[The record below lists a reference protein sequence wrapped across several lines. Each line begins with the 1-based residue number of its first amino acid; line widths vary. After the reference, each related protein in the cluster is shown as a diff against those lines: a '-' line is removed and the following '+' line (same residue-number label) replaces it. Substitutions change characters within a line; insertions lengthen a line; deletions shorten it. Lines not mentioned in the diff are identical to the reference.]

1 MNNIYL
7 TRHGSTLWNLEK
19 RLQGSN
25 DSELTDEGIFQAKL
39 LAKRIKDL
47 NISKIYTSPIKRAY
61 RTAEIIKGDMDIDVI
76 CKDGF
81 KEISFGEYE
90 GSIESELLNEN
101 RGYEIGEI
109 FKGNLDVKAPGGESL
124 RELYDRVSSTLDVIF
139 DNIEGDILIVTHA
152 TTLKAILCY
161 FEGKLEFR
169 DLIMG
174 QATLTKVVKNDNK
187 FIIEYMNDDSHLEK
201 NNKKI
206 GW

>member
-81 KEISFGEYE
+81 KEISFGE
-90 GSIESELLNEN
+90 
-101 RGYEIGEI
+101 
-109 FKGNLDVKAPGGESL
+109 
-124 RELYDRVSSTLDVIF
+124 
-139 DNIEGDILIVTHA
+139 
-152 TTLKAILCY
+152 
-161 FEGKLEFR
+161 
-169 DLIMG
+169 
-174 QATLTKVVKNDNK
+174 
-187 FIIEYMNDDSHLEK
+187 
-201 NNKKI
+201 
-206 GW
+206 

>member
-124 RELYDRVSSTLDVIF
+124 RELYDRVS
-139 DNIEGDILIVTHA
+139 EGALPHI
-152 TTLKAILCY
+152 
-161 FEGKLEFR
+161 
-169 DLIMG
+169 
-174 QATLTKVVKNDNK
+174 
-187 FIIEYMNDDSHLEK
+187 
-201 NNKKI
+201 
-206 GW
+206 